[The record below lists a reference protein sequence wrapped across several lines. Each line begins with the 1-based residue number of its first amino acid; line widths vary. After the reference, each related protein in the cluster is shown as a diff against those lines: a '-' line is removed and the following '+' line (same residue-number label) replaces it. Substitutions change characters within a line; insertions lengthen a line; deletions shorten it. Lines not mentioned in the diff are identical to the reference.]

1 MNRRTFLISDRIRL
15 RAMEPE
21 DLDFLYTIENDPG
34 SWDVS
39 GFSEPYSRSCL
50 SGFISAC
57 SFDVFAD
64 RQMRLVVELRETSQ
78 AIGTVD
84 LTDFSPQHRH
94 AEVGI
99 ALLSEYR
106 GKGLALEALGLL
118 EDYAFTFLH
127 LKHLLSR
134 VPLTNQVSLSLF
146 ERGGYQRSG
155 ILHSWWLT
163 PDGYQDVAIYEK
175 VRP

>member
-1 MNRRTFLISDRIRL
+1 
-15 RAMEPE
+15 MEPG
-21 DLDFLYTIENDPG
+21 DLDFLYGIENDPS

-39 GFSEPYSRSCL
+39 GFSEPYSRNCL
-50 SGFISAC
+50 GAFIKAC
-57 SFDVFAD
+57 TFDMFAD
-64 RQMRLVVELRETSQ
+64 RQMRLVIELRDPGK

-99 ALLSEYR
+99 ALLQEYR
-106 GKGLALEALGLL
+106 GRGLALEALGLL

-127 LKHLLSR
+127 LKHLTSMIPLS
-134 VPLTNQVSLSLF
+134 NAGSLRLF
-146 ERGGYQRSG
+146 ERGGYERCG

-163 PDGYQDVAIYEK
+163 PEGYQDVAIYEK